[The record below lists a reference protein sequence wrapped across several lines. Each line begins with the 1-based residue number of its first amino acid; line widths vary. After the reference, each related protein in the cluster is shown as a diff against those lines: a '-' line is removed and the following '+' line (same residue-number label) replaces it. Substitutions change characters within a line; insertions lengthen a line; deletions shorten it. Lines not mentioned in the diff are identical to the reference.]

1 MDLEYFYDQIKD
13 ELCGAKQYI
22 KYAIELKA
30 MSPSW
35 SKTLVQMSAME
46 LEHASNLYNMAM
58 EYIDRMSAGYST
70 KIPKYISDMKDKITD
85 CYTDKSAEVKMLH
98 AMYKEQ

>member
-30 MSPSW
+30 MAPSW
-35 SKTLVQMSAME
+35 SKTLVQMSAAE

-58 EYIDRMSAGYST
+58 EYVDRIGSVFPT
-70 KIPKYISDMKDKITD
+70 KIPKHITSMKEKITD
-85 CYTDKSAEVKMLH
+85 CYTEKSTEVKLMH
-98 AMYKEQ
+98 TMYKEQ